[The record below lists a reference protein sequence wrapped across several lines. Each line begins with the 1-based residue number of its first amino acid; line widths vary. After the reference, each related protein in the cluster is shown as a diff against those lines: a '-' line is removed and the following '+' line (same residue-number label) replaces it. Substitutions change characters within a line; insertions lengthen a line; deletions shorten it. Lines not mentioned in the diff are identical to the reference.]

1 MPAYGSCC
9 RDWYVDALYAPEKIY
24 LGSHDWL
31 CHVGLS
37 ESANS
42 GVAIIGLA
50 LAIYTYQNLIS
61 ASKKRE
67 VAAANNAG
75 TTDDDEG
82 DRLR

>member
-1 MPAYGSCC
+1 LKVPI
-9 RDWYVDALYAPEKIY
+9 L
-24 LGSHDWL
+24 
-31 CHVGLS
+31 
-37 ESANS
+37 

-82 DRLR
+82 DDYDE

>member
-1 MPAYGSCC
+1 MLPVVGIGMLMHYMPLKKYIWVLMIGFVMSAYLK
-9 RDWYVDALYAPEKIY
+9 VPIL
-24 LGSHDWL
+24 
-31 CHVGLS
+31 
-37 ESANS
+37 
-42 GVAIIGLA
+42 GVAIIGLT

-82 DRLR
+82 DDYDE